1 MHRRETTICRLFM
14 KLRFRTIIYSSTV
27 TELGERAS
35 IWPFWVKIQ
44 KWSIYSSSQAVRYF
58 CLILRV
64 DHHNRCCSRQLL
76 GHNCIWYEVLIEL
89 NHRNSGNF
97 RKNNVFFFSQWTTYP
112 KLKSDSRLRDCDGCS
127 PVHLAARNNQVE
139 ALILLCKHGAE
150 MTARI
155 PTTGK
160 GGALFTH

>member
-1 MHRRETTICRLFM
+1 MHRREITICRLFM

-27 TELGERAS
+27 TELGERAF

-58 CLILRV
+58 MTFIQLIQKI
-64 DHHNRCCSRQLL
+64 HIYW
-76 GHNCIWYEVLIEL
+76 IWYLRLISTLLETL
-89 NHRNSGNF
+89 QNF
-97 RKNNVFFFSQWTTYP
+97 GKFREICFDFSKWTTYP